1 MPTFSLKFL
10 RFSSVFL
17 FFAGVLPLFSQQ
29 LFGASST
36 FAYSFERA
44 CSREINQ
51 KLKNIERSF
60 ISGNIIPK
68 ENQQKLS
75 QIYTELTNCKK
86 SSAEKS
92 SDEKTFAEED
102 YYLNFYYSYLDVYG
116 KIVDA
121 VYFQNSKEKSAI
133 EAYKKLVAS
142 FHKDKKRIKKMDRQI
157 ASEIFALYSAILF
170 DIMPLVSGG
179 KRFGNSAEIDITFLE
194 ALRLSKSNNRLYLTR
209 AQLEVVMSPSDF
221 SIYKVKK
228 MLEKLENMND
238 IETFHNHTISAALS
252 IRTLDFE
259 KAEYHFQQAEKI
271 FPGNPSLYLAKQ
283 NAKEMKF
290 FPQ

>member
-1 MPTFSLKFL
+1 MPTFSLKFS

-17 FFAGVLPLFSQQ
+17 FFSVILPLLSQQ

-44 CSREINQ
+44 CSKEINQ
-51 KLKNIERSF
+51 KLKDIERSF
-60 ISGNIIPK
+60 ISGNVIPK

-75 QIYTELTNCKK
+75 QIYTELTNCEK
-86 SSAEKS
+86 SSA
-92 SDEKTFAEED
+92 EKTFAEED

-121 VYFQNSKEKSAI
+121 VYFQNSKEKLAI
-133 EAYKKLVAS
+133 EAYKKLVAL

-157 ASEIFALYSAILF
+157 ASEIFALYNAILF
-170 DIMPLVSGG
+170 DIMPVVSRG

-283 NAKEMKF
+283 NAKKMTY

>member
-1 MPTFSLKFL
+1 MPTFSLKFS

-17 FFAGVLPLFSQQ
+17 FFSVILPLLSQQ

-44 CSREINQ
+44 CSKEINQ
-51 KLKNIERSF
+51 KLKDIERSF
-60 ISGNIIPK
+60 ISGNVIPK

-75 QIYTELTNCKK
+75 QIYTELTNC
-86 SSAEKS
+86 EKS
-92 SDEKTFAEED
+92 STEKTFAEED

-133 EAYKKLVAS
+133 EAYKKLVAL

-157 ASEIFALYSAILF
+157 ASEIFALYNAILF
-170 DIMPLVSGG
+170 DIMPVVSRG

-283 NAKEMKF
+283 NAKKMTY

>member
-1 MPTFSLKFL
+1 MTPTFSLKFS

-17 FFAGVLPLFSQQ
+17 FFSVILPLLSQQ

-44 CSREINQ
+44 CSKEINQ
-51 KLKNIERSF
+51 KLKDIERSF
-60 ISGNIIPK
+60 ISGNVIPK

-75 QIYTELTNCKK
+75 QIYTELTNC
-86 SSAEKS
+86 EKS
-92 SDEKTFAEED
+92 STEKTFAEED

-121 VYFQNSKEKSAI
+121 VYFQTSKEKSAI
-133 EAYKKLVAS
+133 EAYKKLVAL

-157 ASEIFALYSAILF
+157 ASEIFALYNAILF

-194 ALRLSKSNNRLYLTR
+194 ALRLSKSNNRLYLAR

>member
-1 MPTFSLKFL
+1 MPTFSLKFS

-17 FFAGVLPLFSQQ
+17 FFSVILPLLSQQ
-29 LFGASST
+29 LFGTSST

-44 CSREINQ
+44 CSKEINQ
-51 KLKNIERSF
+51 KLKDIERSF
-60 ISGNIIPK
+60 ISGNVIPK

-75 QIYTELTNCKK
+75 QIYTELTNC
-86 SSAEKS
+86 EKS
-92 SDEKTFAEED
+92 STEKTFTEED

-121 VYFQNSKEKSAI
+121 VYFQNSKEKLAV
-133 EAYKKLVAS
+133 EAYKKLVAL

-157 ASEIFALYSAILF
+157 ASEIFALYNAILF
-170 DIMPLVSGG
+170 DIMPVVSRG

-209 AQLEVVMSPSDF
+209 AQLEVVMPPSDF